1 MQILCIK
8 KYGVLWTV
16 VLVTKKTETNNCR
29 LRLIRSM
36 CFSIG
41 TIYF

>member
-8 KYGVLWTV
+8 KYGFLWTV

-29 LRLIRSM
+29 LRLELK
-36 CFSIG
+36 SIS
-41 TIYF
+41 TNFEQ

>member
-29 LRLIRSM
+29 LRF
-36 CFSIG
+36 FSSE
-41 TIYF
+41 